1 MTYDR
6 RRDGALRLMAVAG
19 IVLVLA
25 GCGFTGDQRGAVR
38 QFGRASAEFGDAT
51 VGVVTHLPRSVARM
65 NVYQLAMTPG
75 QDDADFVG
83 PFSKINVDARVRAA
97 ETIQNYA
104 GLLLALADPGSG
116 LLVRTEGGKFI
127 ASVESLGKDKAMSDA
142 DLDTA
147 GKIIAGIGGLMIDRE
162 AAEALKRI
170 VPATHP
176 QIVRLGEIFSNEFGP
191 DGAIPLYMEAAALKL
206 EKTSTDVLRQRS
218 GPAEREVGARGL
230 RLANV
235 TSQRMDKVL
244 PPIAETA
251 NQMVAAHAELVRALQ
266 AEGDVSLGD
275 IVAFLKGAQNL
286 ATNTAVYAGG

>member
-1 MTYDR
+1 MQAAVVPFTLTPMRPLSTLLQASFGQIRAAARQRNWGVGRFPRKGSDMPRANKQGMGEAMTYDR

-25 GCGFTGDQRGAVR
+25 GCGFTGDQRDAVR

-127 ASVESLGKDKAMSDA
+127 ASVESLGQRHH
-142 DLDTA
+142 LLQPVLHPNFNT
-147 GKIIAGIGGLMIDRE
+147 R
-162 AAEALKRI
+162 LKRRN
-170 VPATHP
+170 PA
-176 QIVRLGEIFSNEFGP
+176 S
-191 DGAIPLYMEAAALKL
+191 
-206 EKTSTDVLRQRS
+206 
-218 GPAEREVGARGL
+218 
-230 RLANV
+230 
-235 TSQRMDKVL
+235 
-244 PPIAETA
+244 
-251 NQMVAAHAELVRALQ
+251 
-266 AEGDVSLGD
+266 
-275 IVAFLKGAQNL
+275 
-286 ATNTAVYAGG
+286 